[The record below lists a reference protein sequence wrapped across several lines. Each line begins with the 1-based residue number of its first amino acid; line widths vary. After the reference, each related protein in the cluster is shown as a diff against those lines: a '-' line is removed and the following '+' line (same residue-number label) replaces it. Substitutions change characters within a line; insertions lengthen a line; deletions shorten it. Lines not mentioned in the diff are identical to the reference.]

1 MMPNNDKKA
10 QLLALHD
17 TLVATLTA
25 TVTQLEQHEA
35 ALRAAYDEAN
45 WDDDR
50 IEAEYSRLLRVDE
63 ALEVAQEAL
72 DLAIAARAEARD
84 QLANM

>member
-17 TLVATLTA
+17 TLVATRTA
-25 TVTQLEQHEA
+25 LVAQLQQRLD
-35 ALRAAYDEAN
+35 ALHDAYDETN

-50 IEAEYSRLLRVDE
+50 ISAEYSRLLRADE
-63 ALEVAQEAL
+63 ALELAEEAL
-72 DLAIAARAEARD
+72 AEAIAARAEARD
-84 QLANM
+84 RLANM